1 MSSEAAVSIQ
11 NLGKRFRVYAD
22 PLHRLLD
29 HLPFSSK
36 QHHVETWP
44 FRKIDIEVERGSAL
58 GIIGENGAGK
68 STLLKIVS
76 GITRATEGQVVVR
89 GSLGSL
95 LELGGGF
102 HPAFTGRRN
111 VFMNAAIMG
120 IPQQVVRDRMDEIEE
135 FSELGEAM
143 DHPVRTY
150 SSGMAMRLGFSI
162 ATMRRP
168 DVLILDEVMAVGDQN
183 FQAKCMERMREI
195 RLAGTTILFVSH
207 SMYHIRQICDRA
219 VWLHDGGLSEEGDP
233 IEVSDAYLQWMH
245 AQRIVGVSKSE
256 PVAVA
261 EGLPRLAG
269 ALIHKSGS
277 MDPVTDYRPG
287 DSIEFD
293 LGWENVEGEGGFHV
307 AVLVSRN
314 DDVPVFSA
322 HSQSAGL
329 LTSGQEGMFRLRVS
343 NELAAGEYYVS
354 ARLIREEDGEAV
366 DVRPEWGRFRVLY
379 EGMETGIFLPQ
390 CRWMTP
396 EEASTS

>member
-1 MSSEAAVSIQ
+1 
-11 NLGKRFRVYAD
+11 
-22 PLHRLLD
+22 
-29 HLPFSSK
+29 
-36 QHHVETWP
+36 
-44 FRKIDIEVERGSAL
+44 
-58 GIIGENGAGK
+58 
-68 STLLKIVS
+68 
-76 GITRATEGQVVVR
+76 
-89 GSLGSL
+89 
-95 LELGGGF
+95 
-102 HPAFTGRRN
+102 
-111 VFMNAAIMG
+111 
-120 IPQQVVRDRMDEIEE
+120 
-135 FSELGEAM
+135 
-143 DHPVRTY
+143 
-150 SSGMAMRLGFSI
+150 
-162 ATMRRP
+162 
-168 DVLILDEVMAVGDQN
+168 
-183 FQAKCMERMREI
+183 
-195 RLAGTTILFVSH
+195 
-207 SMYHIRQICDRA
+207 
-219 VWLHDGGLSEEGDP
+219 
-233 IEVSDAYLQWMH
+233 
-245 AQRIVGVSKSE
+245 
-256 PVAVA
+256 
-261 EGLPRLAG
+261 
-269 ALIHKSGS
+269 